1 MKLSSIVIPTEA
13 YELYLTD
20 RRWEGLRSHIIPAV
34 NTNNDLMVKG
44 KRKPNYKKAL
54 KYLRKVIQYL
64 PYGIRVELK
73 EKENE
78 NNCR

>member
-20 RRWEGLRSHIIPAV
+20 RRWEGLRSRIIPNV
-34 NTNNDLMVKG
+34 NTNNDLMLKG

-54 KYLRKVIQYL
+54 KYLRKVIKYL
-64 PYGIRVELK
+64 PNEMIVELK

-78 NNCR
+78 RP